1 MFLKSTQMREKASKS
16 PSEGFALCESSKNS
30 RRKFRTVRKPQ
41 KVSVNDSHS
50 AKTPKSLG
58 EDFSL

>member
-1 MFLKSTQMREKASKS
+1 MREKASKS

-30 RRKFRTVRKPQ
+30 RRKFLTVRKPQ

-50 AKTPKSLG
+50 AKALKSFG
-58 EDFSL
+58 EGFSL